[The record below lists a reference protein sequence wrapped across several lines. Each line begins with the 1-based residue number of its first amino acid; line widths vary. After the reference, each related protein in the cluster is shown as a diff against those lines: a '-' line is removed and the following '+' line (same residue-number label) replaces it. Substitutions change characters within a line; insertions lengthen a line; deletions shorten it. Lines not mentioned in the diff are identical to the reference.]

1 FAGNPGTGKTTVAD
15 IIAKLYYQLDSMPT
29 PNVKGVDRSDLVG
42 SYIGHTEKQ
51 TKEIIEQSM
60 GGVLFIDEAY
70 QLVGTSEHDFGKQA
84 IDTLITYLTEHRDKF
99 ILILAGYTNEME
111 DFFAVNPGLRSRI
124 PNYIVFPDYNADE
137 ISTIV
142 TKMVEK
148 NWEINTELLQAA
160 V

>member
-1 FAGNPGTGKTTVAD
+1 GKTTVAD
-15 IIAKLYYQLDSMPT
+15 IIAKLYYHLDIMPT
-29 PNVKGVDRSDLVG
+29 PNVKVVDRPDLAG
-42 SYIGHTEKQ
+42 SSIGHTEKQ

-60 GGVLFIDEAY
+60 GGGLFIAEPS
-70 QLVGTSEHDFGKQA
+70 QLVGTSDNNSGKQA
-84 IDTLITYLTEHRDKF
+84 IDTLITYLEEHRDKF

-111 DFFAVNPGLRSRI
+111 EFFEVNPGLRSRI

-160 V
+160 VSE